1 MFARARF
8 DSSRLSSPLPRRAQT
23 IRRLDVNAPGA
34 EVAVREARQAGLP
47 LILVGHDPG
56 SFPRFAS
63 SWLKPRST
71 PDSRPDGRRAGGDR
85 DTLDVER
92 MRAELADEQAR
103 ARARAARRARVRTS

>member
-1 MFARARF
+1 M
-8 DSSRLSSPLPRRAQT
+8 
-23 IRRLDVNAPGA
+23 
-34 EVAVREARQAGLP
+34 REARQAGLP

-63 SWLKPRST
+63 SWLKPR
-71 PDSRPDGRRAGGDR
+71 SRPDGRRAGGDR

>member
-34 EVAVREARQAGLP
+34 AVAVREARHAGLP
-47 LILVGHDPG
+47 LILVGHDSG

-63 SWLKPRST
+63 SWLKPRG
-71 PDSRPDGRRAGGDR
+71 PDDDDDDGRRAGDR
-85 DTLDVER
+85 DVLDVER
-92 MRAELADEQAR
+92 MRAELADEQ
-103 ARARAARRARVRTS
+103 VNLV